1 MMEDLE
7 LAIVVMEVIVIVLM
21 DIILIIIKDGNNV
34 CNNLHS

>member
-1 MMEDLE
+1 MEDLE